1 MWIRRNNI
9 FARNGQNNG
18 VGPNIQ
24 SPNST
29 PFNPNH
35 RRYRTCCCHSK
46 AFTLSF
52 GMVELFLICFIL
64 VAIGPD
70 FNNKYCLNHHLN
82 DTHFIQSPSPPTPEN
97 SPPPPQ
103 PAGPPPPPPST
114 DSNNNTNTPSEADR
128 PMAKRRRKRQ
138 LIEENGPSGLPQSS
152 APDVM
157 ALIGQKS
164 PLTEAP
170 PNNDESPENRPVING
185 SEEIGK
191 MDDQEDISVE
201 KGTNSFSKWLKY
213 TTCNLTVFWVVW
225 IILHMLSIGLIC
237 YGIRRQLWLLIIPH
251 IIFRISWILIIS
263 LIIASIISS
272 LFTLPQNDH
281 LLGHVILC
289 IFLFVLCLIICLFV
303 KSEIACILF
312 VKRSAETG
320 FSISNTRPFAPPSA
334 VSNSDGN
341 RPNEQVRKIVHT
353 SIRKVPGPSAK
364 RYQQENLTSTLDNQN
379 VKKQNSVEDENN
391 NFSQMTMTTLAAVGA
406 GTSNNSSNSTTRP
419 STAGSLMQTNRSGII
434 KGFVGIPNSNTKN
447 TNSSSRG
454 SSAEERR
461 FTPLNNLNYE
471 MRETNFGGD
480 GRVIN
485 GTLPP
490 LRHTYKA

>member
-46 AFTLSF
+46 TFTLSF
-52 GMVELFLICFIL
+52 GMVELFLICFVL

-82 DTHFIQSPSPPTPEN
+82 DTHFIQSVSPPPPPDSPPPPEN
-97 SPPPPQ
+97 SPPSPPLPP
-103 PAGPPPPPPST
+103 PAPEGPPPPPPST
-114 DSNNNTNTPSEADR
+114 DFNNNTNTPPEAPSEADR
-128 PMAKRRRKRQ
+128 PMARRRRKRQ

-170 PNNDESPENRPVING
+170 PNNDESPENRPVINE

-191 MDDQEDISVE
+191 MDDQENLSVE
-201 KGTNSFSKWLKY
+201 KGRNSFSKWLKY

-251 IIFRISWILIIS
+251 LIFRISWILIIS

-353 SIRKVPGPSAK
+353 SIRKVPGPSAR
-364 RYQQENLTSTLDNQN
+364 RYQQENLTDNQN
-379 VKKQNSVEDENN
+379 VNKRNSVEDENN
-391 NFSQMTMTTLAAVGA
+391 NISQMTMTTLAAVGA
-406 GTSNNSSNSTTRP
+406 GTGTSNNSSNSTTRP

-434 KGFVGIPNSNTKN
+434 KGG
-447 TNSSSRG
+447 
-454 SSAEERR
+454 
-461 FTPLNNLNYE
+461 
-471 MRETNFGGD
+471 
-480 GRVIN
+480 
-485 GTLPP
+485 
-490 LRHTYKA
+490 